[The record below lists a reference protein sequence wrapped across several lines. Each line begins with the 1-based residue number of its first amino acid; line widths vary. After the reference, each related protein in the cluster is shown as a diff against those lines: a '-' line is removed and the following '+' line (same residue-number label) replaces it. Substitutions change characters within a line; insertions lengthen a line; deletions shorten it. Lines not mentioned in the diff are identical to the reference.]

1 MVTSVLDV
9 LPPDAVRGAFVAIC
23 SSSAITSVAW
33 GIERY
38 RLSMSLAIEAQY
50 ESTYARSSLQLA
62 QTRGLFA
69 NVSRLAGLAQQ
80 VHAIQLSGD
89 DEAKQLAEIGNRLP
103 SHVWLTSLVDDGTA
117 MSLSGRAADLGS
129 LSRTVARLSRLS
141 EGYSATLIS
150 ATGDGPGH
158 DVATLRYELRVEG
171 GTQ

>member
-1 MVTSVLDV
+1 MVRRLLDV
-9 LPPDAVRGAFVAIC
+9 RLPDELKGAFFAIV
-23 SSSAITSVAW
+23 SASAIISVAW
-33 GIERY
+33 GIESY
-38 RLSMSLAIEAQY
+38 RLRMSLAIEAQY
-50 ESTYARSSLQLA
+50 ESTYARSRLQLA
-62 QTRGLFA
+62 QTKVLFA

-158 DVATLRYELRVEG
+158 DVSTLRYELRVEG